1 MRRAFLL
8 SLSILLAAAALP
20 ARAQVSVSA
29 NVTVGGPVEVASF
42 HERLGGYGHWT
53 YVDGYGQ
60 VWAPNSMR
68 AGWRPYSDGRWVL
81 TEYGWTYVS
90 DDPWGW
96 AAYHYGNWVF
106 AGGAGWVW
114 IPGRVWA
121 PAWVTWRYGGGYA
134 AWAPAPPIGYGYR
147 VRVVEYN
154 SPGWVVVQEAHF
166 TQPIATFAVSANL
179 SAGYVARA
187 QPLAAPV
194 AVTGGVAVNPG
205 PHPQAV
211 AAAVGT
217 SVQPVSANAVVSGG
231 TRSIATAARAPSA
244 PAPVAQAMQN
254 HWNQPA
260 SSGGHALTAAQRQNT
275 SATQLSQ
282 RADAAPATA
291 APSAAATKAGAPGGK
306 PAAVGTQ
313 AAASASKPAGGQA
326 GPSANQRVAGLH
338 SAQTPADRAA
348 NREQRQQQHEQNR
361 QQRQAAN
368 RAQQPA
374 PHGAGHSKG
383 AGKNRRR

>member
-1 MRRAFLL
+1 MRRALLL
-8 SLSILLAAAALP
+8 SLSLLVAAAALP
-20 ARAQVSVSA
+20 ARAQVTVSA
-29 NVTVGGPVEVASF
+29 NVTVGGPVEVATF

-53 YVDGYGQ
+53 SVDGYGQ
-60 VWAPNSMR
+60 VWVPPGR
-68 AGWRPYSDGRWVL
+68 PGWRPYSDGRWVL

-134 AWAPAPPIGYGYR
+134 AWAPAPPMGLGYR
-147 VRVVEYN
+147 VRVVEVS

-166 TQPIATFAVSANL
+166 TQPIATVAVSANV

-194 AVTGGVAVNPG
+194 AVAGGVAVNPG

-211 AAAVGT
+211 AAAVGGP
-217 SVQPVSANAVVSGG
+217 VQPVSAHAVVSGG
-231 TRSIATAARAPSA
+231 TGSIARAAPAPAA
-244 PAPVAQAMQN
+244 PAPVAQAMQS

-260 SSGGHALTAAQRQNT
+260 SSGGHALTAEQRQNT
-275 SATQLSQ
+275 SAAPHAAQAAAAQ
-282 RADAAPATA
+282 PQHAAPA
-291 APSAAATKAGAPGGK
+291 GQ
-306 PAAVGTQ
+306 PAALANQPAGP
-313 AAASASKPAGGQA
+313 ANKLASSGAQSAEPANKPAG
-326 GPSANQRVAGLH
+326 LH
-338 SAQTPADRAA
+338 AAQTPDERAA
-348 NREQRQQQHEQNR
+348 QREQRQQQRAQRQQNR
-361 QQRQAAN
+361 QQRQANN
-368 RAQQPA
+368 RGQP
-374 PHGAGHSKG
+374 PPGGGHPKG

>member
-8 SLSILLAAAALP
+8 AVLLAAALP

-29 NVTVGGPVEVASF
+29 NVTVGGPVEVATF
-42 HERLGGYGHWT
+42 HERLGGYGRWT
-53 YVDGYGQ
+53 YVEGYGQ
-60 VWAPNSMR
+60 VWAPNAVR

-96 AAYHYGNWVF
+96 AAYHYGNWVL

-147 VRVVEYN
+147 VRVVEVS

-166 TQPIATFAVSANL
+166 TQPIATVAVGASVSA
-179 SAGYVARA
+179 SYVARA

-194 AVTGGVAVNPG
+194 AVAGGVAVNPG

-211 AAAVGT
+211 AAAVGAP
-217 SVQPVSANAVVSGG
+217 VQPVSAHAVVSGG
-231 TRSIATAARAPSA
+231 TRAIAGAARAPAA
-244 PAPVAQAMQN
+244 PAPVAQAMQR

-260 SSGGHALTAAQRQNT
+260 SSGGHALTAEQRQNT
-275 SATQLSQ
+275 SA
-282 RADAAPATA
+282 AARPA
-291 APSAAATKAGAPGGK
+291 
-306 PAAVGTQ
+306 
-313 AAASASKPAGGQA
+313 
-326 GPSANQRVAGLH
+326 H
-338 SAQTPADRAA
+338 TPADRAA
-348 NREQRQQQHEQNR
+348 QRQQREQTR
-361 QQRQAAN
+361 QERQAS
-368 RAQQPA
+368 RAQPPA
-374 PHGAGHSKG
+374 PGAGWHPRG
-383 AGKNRRR
+383 NGKNRRR